1 MKKEHFESK
10 ADYYLFQYLLKKNDM
25 TNAQRVRY
33 LHKIAKVMKDH
44 EDYTKFQIREELYM
58 ISMKDKKADL
68 FRYLENR

>member
-1 MKKEHFESK
+1 
-10 ADYYLFQYLLKKNDM
+10 M